1 MATRKLGEVVQQ
13 LREARGLTQAQ
24 LAERAQVSVSIVS
37 ILEGGQSGQN
47 PSPAIVQRL
56 ARALGVTPSKLTEGE
71 ESP

>member
-13 LREARGLTQAQ
+13 LREARGLSQAQ
-24 LAERAQVSVSIVS
+24 LAERAQVSVSFVS
-37 ILEGGQSGQN
+37 ILEGGQAGHN
-47 PSPAIVQRL
+47 PPPAIVQRL